1 MSGNSHQKQALNK
14 EKLTGL
20 ARQVG
25 VDFGAALTVALA
37 FIGDR
42 LGIFK
47 AMSDGVSRTAAELAM
62 RTGLNQRYLLEW
74 ASTMA
79 ASGYIDYDAASESF
93 RLAPEQALVL
103 ADEDN
108 TFFGAGAFQYAVACY
123 RQIPKLSDAFRKG
136 GGVPFSDFGP
146 DIVQAIERLFQ
157 AGYRAWVASQWI
169 PAVPDIHSRLKDGG
183 DAAEVGCGAGQC
195 LIPVAQ
201 AFAKSRFTGFD
212 VDSTSIAR
220 AREKAAKAG
229 VTDRVTFEQIP
240 AENIPHRDRFD
251 LAMAFNCIHDM
262 AHPRDALAGIQ
273 RALKP
278 GGVLLWSEAD
288 ASGRLEDNLTPVGR
302 TMYGASTMHCMTV
315 SLAQNGDGLG
325 VVIGEDRAREMGLAA
340 GFTSFRRLPL
350 ENPYHQIFELRK

>member
-1 MSGNSHQKQALNK
+1 MSANFSSKEPLNK
-14 EKLTGL
+14 HKLTGL

-25 VDFGAALTVALA
+25 IDFGAALTVALA

-47 AMSDGVSRTAAELAM
+47 TMSDGVPRTVDELAAD
-62 RTGLNQRYLLEW
+62 TGLKERYLREW
-74 ASTMA
+74 AATMA
-79 ASGYIDYDAASESF
+79 AGGYIDYDAGRDSF
-93 RLAPEQALVL
+93 RLGPEQAMVL

-123 RQIPKLSDAFRKG
+123 RQLPKLSAAFRAG
-136 GGVPFSDFGP
+136 GGVPFSDYGP

-169 PAVPDIHSRLKDGG
+169 PAVPDIHARMREGAE
-183 DAAEVGCGAGQC
+183 AAEVGCGAGQC

-201 AFAKSRFTGFD
+201 AFPDSRFTGFD
-212 VDSTSIAR
+212 VDSTSIER
-220 AREKAAKAG
+220 AREKAQQAEVA
-229 VTDRVTFEQIP
+229 DRVGFEQVAAESIP
-240 AENIPHRDRFD
+240 YRDRFD
-251 LAMAFNCIHDM
+251 LVMAFNCIHDM
-262 AHPRDALAGIQ
+262 AHPRQALAGIH

-288 ASGRLEDNLTPVGR
+288 ASDRLENNLTPVGR
-302 TMYGASTMHCMTV
+302 TLYAASTMHCMAV

-325 VVIGEDRAREMGLAA
+325 VVVGEDRAREMASAA
-340 GFTSFRRLPL
+340 GFGSFSRLPV